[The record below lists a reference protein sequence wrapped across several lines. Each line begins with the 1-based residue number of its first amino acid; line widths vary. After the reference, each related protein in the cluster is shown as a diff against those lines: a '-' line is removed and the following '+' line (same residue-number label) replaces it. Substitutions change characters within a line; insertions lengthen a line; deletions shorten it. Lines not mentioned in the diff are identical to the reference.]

1 MEEIQSILVCSKC
14 VREKQ
19 YIIPGYTINT
29 EKKEIEY
36 KCYKH
41 GILNENNLFDFKIGK
56 IIKYLKECQIHKDE
70 IYCGWCNICQK
81 NICQICIGEELNK
94 KHDYILYNSLLT
106 EKDKDETMKNRI
118 INLKKYSKE
127 IKEYYKDI
135 TKYEDDIK
143 ILEEIIRSNELYY
156 YLVFKQKILNYQI
169 LLNYRSSFNTLL
181 NSFNKYESIP
191 KEKYNIFLSFIKGKD
206 INNINRIRLD
216 DSNIQQISDIIILN
230 PDLYDEEIIG
240 HNIIHINNINTVF
253 ALYSKKQSQIVIYN
267 INGNLINKIKLEDFP
282 NLIKIIQYKSNILL
296 LYYGHSI
303 SFFIFSLDFK
313 EYFKYDIIR
322 LNLNTDNGIYHVNG
336 NYVPICSFSNEND
349 IFKIENNRIVI
360 LYQYEIFEIKINDSL
375 IFKDSKYYI
384 NEINY
389 DDLHKNEKY
398 EILHHYKFFLRIM
411 PIYSTNIQNKGIINF
426 IAINFEAEQDKA
438 DELLLFQNSQLILF
452 QENVQNAQN
461 SKPDYISMEFIEPK
475 YTVRL
480 KNFTTETDFM
490 LYENFLDFYKSQI
503 WNENAM
509 TIMKRIKIYV
519 NLNKFNKNFDNN
531 DKVKFKLK
539 TNDSINLLKNKN
551 NYCNLIFSYEKNYI
565 LFLLNNVIYQIDFNA
580 GEVVTIYDL
589 EINIEKDNKLS
600 QYHILR
606 NIHYYN
612 KELNKIKELFLF
624 RNTNSDKYI
633 YPYYWDNEEI
643 KEIKQFYLPDF
654 KNIFEI
660 NFFESSNNVLIDSI
674 DMERIL
680 SFSNEIVIFK

>member
-1 MEEIQSILVCSKC
+1 
-14 VREKQ
+14 
-19 YIIPGYTINT
+19 
-29 EKKEIEY
+29 
-36 KCYKH
+36 
-41 GILNENNLFDFKIGK
+41 
-56 IIKYLKECQIHKDE
+56 
-70 IYCGWCNICQK
+70 
-81 NICQICIGEELNK
+81 
-94 KHDYILYNSLLT
+94 
-106 EKDKDETMKNRI
+106 
-118 INLKKYSKE
+118 
-127 IKEYYKDI
+127 
-135 TKYEDDIK
+135 
-143 ILEEIIRSNELYY
+143 
-156 YLVFKQKILNYQI
+156 
-169 LLNYRSSFNTLL
+169 
-181 NSFNKYESIP
+181 
-191 KEKYNIFLSFIKGKD
+191 
-206 INNINRIRLD
+206 
-216 DSNIQQISDIIILN
+216 
-230 PDLYDEEIIG
+230 
-240 HNIIHINNINTVF
+240 
-253 ALYSKKQSQIVIYN
+253 
-267 INGNLINKIKLEDFP
+267 
-282 NLIKIIQYKSNILL
+282 
-296 LYYGHSI
+296 
-303 SFFIFSLDFK
+303 
-313 EYFKYDIIR
+313 
-322 LNLNTDNGIYHVNG
+322 
-336 NYVPICSFSNEND
+336 
-349 IFKIENNRIVI
+349 
-360 LYQYEIFEIKINDSL
+360 
-375 IFKDSKYYI
+375 
-384 NEINY
+384 
-389 DDLHKNEKY
+389 
-398 EILHHYKFFLRIM
+398 
-411 PIYSTNIQNKGIINF
+411 
-426 IAINFEAEQDKA
+426 
-438 DELLLFQNSQLILF
+438 
-452 QENVQNAQN
+452 
-461 SKPDYISMEFIEPK
+461 MEFIEPK